1 MNASANWRLN
11 SSWSPSKLVK
21 CEWKATKLW
30 NIFFTSRV
38 TSFSHSGFIV
48 TLCGFCDNRV
58 EYAWLESG
66 ETMEDLIQCRLQL
79 FLDTAQATTM
89 FLLHRQSLHLQ
100 IFVHLQLMLRLVLLQ
115 LVLQLN
121 VQLHLQLH
129 LPHLHL
135 PHPLPHPRPHHHH
148 VELKVLWNLYRQS
161 VLTQNLNNLWWL
173 QLAVLTL
180 QR

>member
-1 MNASANWRLN
+1 MCVLITVLCYRFQLFNCVITALSFPHTFILFCRMNASANWRLN

-121 VQLHLQLH
+121 VQLQLQL
-129 LPHLHL
+129 
-135 PHPLPHPRPHHHH
+135 
-148 VELKVLWNLYRQS
+148 
-161 VLTQNLNNLWWL
+161 
-173 QLAVLTL
+173 
-180 QR
+180 